1 MKYLT
6 MISVLSLCSFGLL
19 ANDTVNNTE
28 IEYLLQSVGE
38 SGCIFIRNG
47 KEHSAKDA
55 ESHLRL
61 KYRRGRKYADTAE
74 QFIERLASKSSW
86 SGDIYHMRCGDTDQQ
101 PSGDWLLA
109 RLTEYRK
116 SD

>member
-1 MKYLT
+1 MRHLL
-6 MISVLSLCSFGLL
+6 ILSILFLYSPGLL
-19 ANDTVNNTE
+19 AKDGEKNPE
-28 IEYLLQSVGE
+28 IEYLLQKVGE

-47 KEHSAKDA
+47 KEHSSEDA

-86 SGDIYHMRCGDTDQQ
+86 SGDIYYIRCDDSDQQ
-101 PSGDWLLA
+101 PSGDWLSDRLA
-109 RLTEYRK
+109 EYK
-116 SD
+116 QSK